1 MKLAKLHAGNAPENG
16 SQLAR
21 FGDWHLFDLS
31 REPGEWMSLKLVYLG
46 AGGMPKAN
54 FRLGWNG
61 QRLAATRDS
70 GLLSE
75 KHPGLYADLMAWL
88 VSNLSSAL
96 KPPPSHTDGLSTGG
110 SR

>member
-16 SQLAR
+16 SQIAR
-21 FGDWHLFDLS
+21 FGDWYLFDQS

-46 AGGMPKAN
+46 AGGQPKAN

-61 QRLAATRDS
+61 QRLAATRDN

-75 KHPGLYADLMAWL
+75 KHPGLYADVLDWL
-88 VSNLSSAL
+88 AANVDLSRL
-96 KPPPSHTDGLSTGG
+96 KPATLS
-110 SR
+110 